1 MESWGVFFLGV
12 IALASVVQA
21 GFLLGLV
28 FYGRRLAQRV
38 DALQVRLDREIS
50 PALENFN
57 RVSRAAAE
65 IADLATLQA
74 RRLDLLLADTIDKV
88 EETTATI
95 QQFVVRPLKPIG
107 GVVAFLKGLQRGMDV
122 YFKFDRSAPPR
133 RRVPGEDDEHLFH
146 LRGVLRRTPLPPA
159 RSARSESALRSQPA
173 AYQPGCCGA
182 YWDSLTR
189 RAMVRSRRVR
199 SSGAKLRVGTA
210 SDRPLRARRRIAP
223 DWGSTSSTSRQGT
236 RVQPVRVLSC
246 RPASTASTFQASRWA
261 PRAASAAARA
271 RAKARTPTGRRVPE
285 RATAASAAAP
295 RSAQEP

>member
-21 GFLLGLV
+21 GFFLGLV

-95 QQFVVRPLKPIG
+95 QQLVVRPLKPIG
-107 GVVAFLKGLQRGMDV
+107 GIVAFLKGLQRGMDV
-122 YFKFDRSAPPR
+122 YFKLDPGRMPPR
-133 RRVPGEDDEHLFH
+133 RRVPGEDDEHLF
-146 LRGVLRRTPLPPA
+146 
-159 RSARSESALRSQPA
+159 
-173 AYQPGCCGA
+173 
-182 YWDSLTR
+182 
-189 RAMVRSRRVR
+189 
-199 SSGAKLRVGTA
+199 
-210 SDRPLRARRRIAP
+210 I
-223 DWGSTSSTSRQGT
+223 
-236 RVQPVRVLSC
+236 
-246 RPASTASTFQASRWA
+246 
-261 PRAASAAARA
+261 
-271 RAKARTPTGRRVPE
+271 
-285 RATAASAAAP
+285 
-295 RSAQEP
+295 